1 MNAACPA
8 LMILFRLMKRHAFVI
23 IGLCILLMQ
32 TIMATAQI
40 DVGIKGG
47 LQLSQMRFK
56 AEDMGDRNRGGFFI
70 GPTLRIG
77 TPVVGLSV
85 DVSALYDQRNLKVED
100 VTIKQQTLCIPANI
114 RLGTSLFDEV
124 GIFVFMGPQFD
135 FNLGDSQK
143 YWKTDKGDNRQFI
156 IPANTLSANFG
167 LGLIVN
173 RFEGN
178 IYYNLPLGRTGDFT
192 WDQLSKGI
200 ANNEWGHTTARTN
213 AWRLSLAYYF

>member
-1 MNAACPA
+1 
-8 LMILFRLMKRHAFVI
+8 MKKQAFGI

-32 TIMATAQI
+32 AVMATAQI
-40 DVGIKGG
+40 NVGIRGG

-77 TPVVGLSV
+77 TPVAGLGI
-85 DVSALYDQRNLKVED
+85 DVSALYDQRDLKVED
-100 VTIKQQTLCIPANI
+100 ITIKQQTLSIPANI
-114 RLGTSLFDEV
+114 RLGTSIFNEV
-124 GIFVFMGPQFD
+124 GIFVFMGPQVD

-167 LGLIVN
+167 LGIIVN
-173 RFEGN
+173 RFEGS

-192 WDQLSKGI
+192 WDQLSKGV
-200 ANNEWGHTTARTN
+200 ADNVWGHTTSRTN
-213 AWRLSLAYYF
+213 AWRLSLAYNF